1 MSINLTPTD
10 LRELLALTVGW
21 DCDPPTD
28 ARKRAIA
35 AKLEAALTP
44 TPRVAK
50 GPTGKGHAHC
60 VYHAPMPAAESL
72 TGKWLCWAG
81 KAPNDR
87 ELKARVAFV
96 AEVERSAGAARKRW
110 ASRPAPDGKLAWFD
124 GKRVKP
130 SGLRAARDARI
141 AGLPDRDRPDR
152 VFPGDCFITKG
163 NGAWTAP
170 EYRTLAK
177 YRSKLVSTRRRSR
190 KTVIRV
196 TARA

>member
-96 AEVERSAGAARKRW
+96 AEVERSAAAARKRW
-110 ASRPAPDGKLAWFD
+110 ASRPAPDGKLAWLD

-130 SGLRAARDARI
+130 SGLRAARDKHL
-141 AGLPDRDRPDR
+141 GGKPPRDYA
-152 VFPGDCFITKG
+152 VNPGDLFITKG

-170 EYRTLAK
+170 DYREMAR